1 MWGATMGRNYPDFN
15 AAQQAANQRMKPV
28 KHEGEWVNPDKKAVE
43 RLKQNRADVRDY
55 HQHIAPM
62 KKTFAAAGV
71 PFHALSDAIRVRG
84 QQAGIK
90 GGNKR
95 ERISH
100 LAEIHNTDMP
110 KFRDSLAILF
120 PSTKGKAF

>member
-1 MWGATMGRNYPDFN
+1 MARNYPDFN

-62 KKTFAAAGV
+62 KKTFVAAGV
-71 PFHALSDAIRVRG
+71 PFHALSDAMRVRG
-84 QQAGIK
+84 QQAGIR
-90 GGNKR
+90 GRGKR

-110 KFRDSLAILF
+110 KFRDALAILF